1 MGAMRRS
8 ADLILAAGTLV
19 AGTLVAGTLVA
30 ALVAAL
36 AGTGPVAGAAA
47 TVPAALTPS
56 ALAAGAGHA
65 CVVGGSAPRVAWST
79 LRNPVLADP
88 SAGLKDQAV
97 VWADG
102 QWHALFSEVTDD
114 PSGPGGIRW
123 DIATATSPDL
133 QHWSAVSPWPAQA
146 GVLGV
151 ASPDLVRVRTG
162 RFVVT
167 YQSDPGASPPV
178 GDDAR
183 LFFRTSADL
192 VRWSRPHPLAQN
204 LAPVAGDRMI
214 DGALVSTGRQLL
226 LGFKFSSPTQPDV
239 FEVARS
245 TSGRLRGPWVLVG
258 RPDITVDGGTVEN
271 GEFVVVA
278 GRWHLMATSDN
289 LDQPWLFTLSGDPDR
304 ADSWLH
310 WTDGYS
316 LDVPGQSFDS
326 GPGISSLG
334 YEHANSAYLC
344 ATGPGP
350 GKEVYLFYAG
360 SSELTQFDGWG
371 HAAIGVARSR
381 DLLHWQVPPG

>member
-1 MGAMRRS
+1 MTARTRPGGGPRWASPRARRP
-8 ADLILAAGTLV
+8 AVLVLAAGILV
-19 AGTLVAGTLVA
+19 ATLAVN
-30 ALVAAL
+30 
-36 AGTGPVAGAAA
+36 GPVAIAHAAA
-47 TVPAALTPS
+47 TAPAPLTPS

-65 CVVGGSAPRVAWST
+65 CVVGGSPPTVAWSA

-102 QWHALFSEVTDD
+102 RWHALFSDVTDD

-133 QHWSAVSPWPAQA
+133 QHWSAVSPWPAQP

-162 RFVVT
+162 RFVAT
-167 YQSDPGASPPV
+167 YQSDPGAAPPS
-178 GDDAR
+178 GDNAR
-183 LFFRTSADL
+183 LFYRTSNDL

-204 LAPVAGDRMI
+204 LAPAPGDRMI
-214 DGALVSTGRQLL
+214 DGALVSTGHQLL

-316 LDVPGQSFDS
+316 LDVPGQAFDS

-344 ATGPGP
+344 ATGPGR
-350 GKEVYLFYAG
+350 EVYLFYAG

-381 DLLHWQVPPG
+381 DLVHWQVPPG